1 MSFTDIFIKRPVLA
15 TVVSLLI
22 LLIGA
27 QAGFKLPIR
36 QYPELSN
43 TTITVTTT
51 YPGANADLIQGFI
64 TVPIQQAVASAE
76 GIDTLVASST
86 QNVSTITLNLKLD
99 ADPDRAMTDVL
110 SKVAQVKGILPREAD
125 DSIVTKKTGEGYAL
139 MYLSFNSKV
148 MNGSQ
153 ISDYLN
159 RVVRP
164 KLQTIEGVAN
174 AEILGGQVFAM
185 RIWLDP
191 DRMAALSVTPL
202 DVRTALASNNFTSA
216 PGQVKGDFVQTNI
229 DAKTSLDNPAA
240 FGRLVVLNR
249 GDALIRLSDVAEIEL
264 GPQSSD
270 SSSVFDGL
278 KAVFIGVYATPTA
291 NPLTVI
297 SNVRKA
303 VPEIQR
309 ELPPGLEAAVAYDAT
324 NFIRASLWE
333 VVKTLSEAAI
343 IVVVVIFL
351 FLGNLRSTI
360 IPIITIPLSL
370 IGVLGLLL
378 ALGYSINL
386 MTLLALV
393 LAIGLV
399 VDDAIVVVE
408 NIYRHIEEGK
418 RPFEAA
424 LLGAREIV
432 YPIIA
437 MTITLAAVFAPIGF
451 VSGLTGALF
460 KEFAFTLAGAV
471 LVSGVIALTLS
482 PMMCSRLL
490 KAHNTGGGGRF
501 TRFLDRMFDGLRQ
514 RYQRRLHGT
523 LNYRPVTLLVLAGLI
538 AGTGLMYMTTPKELA
553 PEEDQGILFTLVK
566 TPQYANLDY
575 LEDATQQL
583 YKVYSTVPEKDH
595 VFTINGMGDVHQA
608 FAGILLKPWGER
620 TRNQKAVLQ
629 ELSPRINSLPSALA
643 LAFSPPALPG
653 STGGPPVQFVITT
666 TRDFRELA
674 DVLAD
679 FEKSAR
685 ESGLFIFTDSDLRF
699 ETPQI
704 EFHIDHDKANRL
716 GISMADIGASLATLL
731 GGNYV
736 NLFDL
741 YGRGYRVIPQVPRD
755 YRLNESWLTRYQI
768 RTASGT
774 LVPLSNVASL
784 TRTVQP
790 NALTN
795 FQQLNSATLSAVP
808 FPGRTVGEAIAFL
821 KQKAESFPE
830 GFSYDF
836 QGESRQFVQEGNTLV
851 YTFVFAL
858 IVIFLVLAAQYES
871 FRDPFII
878 LVALPTSM
886 FGALI
891 PLNAGLATINIY
903 TQIGLVT
910 LIGLI
915 SKHGILM
922 VDFANKLQVERGFS
936 RREAIEQAAAIRLR
950 PILMTTA
957 AMVVAMVPLL
967 IAKGAGAAS
976 RFDIGVVI
984 AAGMTIGTL
993 FTLFV
998 TPAVYTFLAKD
1009 YQKARAKAAEQ
1020 AHKTEAAE
1028 AVPSPTPAMAEA
1040 SAVAKAEEA
1049 SHAGDG
1055 PSIHPESAHAPRE
1068 EGHSAE
1074 VLAFSSAAAAATA
1087 VTSGQEIPWR
1097 KAGRRPR
1104 ARKPLTPAAE

>member
-1 MSFTDIFIKRPVLA
+1 MRFTDIFIKRPVLA

-43 TTITVTTT
+43 TTITVTTS

-76 GIDTLVASST
+76 GIDTLTASST
-86 QNVSTITLNLKLD
+86 QNVSTVTLNLKLD

-110 SKVAQVKGILPREAD
+110 SKIAQVKSILPREAN
-125 DSIVTKKTGEGYAL
+125 DSVVTKQTGEGYAL

-148 MNGSQ
+148 MTGSQ
-153 ISDYLN
+153 ISDYLT
-159 RVVRP
+159 RVVQPR
-164 KLQTIEGVAN
+164 LQTVNGVAN

-191 DRMAALSVTPL
+191 DRMAALGVTPL
-202 DVRTALASNNFTSA
+202 DVRTALAANNFTSA

-229 DAKTSLDNPAA
+229 DAKTSLETPES
-240 FGRLVVLNR
+240 FGKLVVMAR
-249 GDALIRLSDVAEIEL
+249 GDSLVRLGEIADIEL
-264 GPQSSD
+264 GPQNAD
-270 SSSVFDGL
+270 SSSTFDGL

-297 SNVRKA
+297 TDVRKA
-303 VPEIQR
+303 FPGIQS
-309 ELPPGLEAAVAYDAT
+309 ELPPGLEAAIAYDAT
-324 NFIRASLWE
+324 NFIRASIWE
-333 VVKTLSEAAI
+333 VMKTLGEAAI

-360 IPIITIPLSL
+360 IPIVTIPLSL
-370 IGVLGLLL
+370 VGVLAMLA

-408 NIYRHIEEGK
+408 NIYRHIEQGIK
-418 RPFEAA
+418 PRDAA
-424 LLGAREIV
+424 ILGAREIF
-432 YPIIA
+432 YPIVA
-437 MTITLAAVFAPIGF
+437 MTITLAAVYAPIAF
-451 VSGLTGALF
+451 VSGLTGTLF
-460 KEFAFTLAGAV
+460 REFALTLAGAV
-471 LVSGVIALTLS
+471 VVSGVIAVTLS
-482 PMMCSRLL
+482 PMMCSKLLRAQNEQEKQGWLTRRL
-490 KAHNTGGGGRF
+490 
-501 TRFLDRMFDGLRQ
+501 DWMFDSLKQ
-514 RYQRRLHGT
+514 RYRRRLNGS
-523 LNYRPVTLLVLAGLI
+523 LNYRPVMLLVLVGVI
-538 AGTGLMYMTTPKELA
+538 AATGLMYMTTQRELA
-553 PEEDQGILFTLVK
+553 PEEDQGILFSIVK

-575 LEDATQQL
+575 LEAATDQL
-583 YKVYSTVPEKDH
+583 NRVFSAVPENEH
-595 VFTINGMGDVHQA
+595 VFAINGMGDVHQG
-608 FAGILLKPWGER
+608 FAGMLLKPWGER
-620 TRNQKAVLQ
+620 ERDHKAVLQ
-629 ELSPRINSLPSALA
+629 ELQPKIAGIAPALA
-643 LAFSPPALPG
+643 LTFSPPPLPG
-653 STGGPPVQFVITT
+653 SVGGPPVQFVITT

-674 DVLAD
+674 DVLAGV
-679 FEKSAR
+679 ETAAR
-685 ESGLFIFTDSDLRF
+685 ESGMFIFSDSDLRF

-704 EFHIDHDKANRL
+704 DFHIDHDKANRL
-716 GISMADIGASLATLL
+716 GITMADIGNSLATLL

-741 YGRGYRVIPQVPRD
+741 YGRSYQVIPQVPREF
-755 YRLNESWLTRYQI
+755 RLNEDWLTRYQI
-768 RTASGT
+768 RTSAGT
-774 LVPLSNVASL
+774 LVPLSNVASV
-784 TRTVQP
+784 TKVVQP

-808 FPGRTVGEAIAFL
+808 FPGRTVGEAIEFL
-821 KQKAESFPE
+821 KKKAEDFPE
-830 GFSYDF
+830 GFTYDF
-836 QGESRQFVQEGNTLV
+836 QGESRQFVQEGSTLV

-878 LVALPTSM
+878 LIALPTSI

-891 PLNAGLATINIY
+891 PLNAGLGTINIY

-922 VDFANKLQVERGFS
+922 VDFANKLQEDKGHS
-936 RREAIEQAAAIRLR
+936 RREAIEEAASLRLR

-957 AMVVAMVPLL
+957 ATVVAMIPLL
-967 IAKGAGAAS
+967 IAGGAGAAS
-976 RFDIGVVI
+976 RFAIGVVI

-998 TPAVYTFLAKD
+998 TPAVYTYLARD
-1009 YQKARAKAAEQ
+1009 HQKAGAAMS
-1020 AHKTEAAE
+1020 AAPAGVGDTPPKLLPEAGFGPAE
-1028 AVPSPTPAMAEA
+1028 PAR
-1040 SAVAKAEEA
+1040 AEEA
-1049 SHAGDG
+1049 VS
-1055 PSIHPESAHAPRE
+1055 SEAH
-1068 EGHSAE
+1068 
-1074 VLAFSSAAAAATA
+1074 AFSSAAAAASSSHGPERRA
-1087 VTSGQEIPWR
+1087 AKRPR
-1097 KAGRRPR
+1097 RRPR
-1104 ARKPLTPAAE
+1104 FPPAAE